1 MLRSD
6 ILREMSNIIL
16 RHERWLK
23 RMDHL
28 TSGLPVDQQLVNI
41 EKTLY
46 FYASWLNNKNCKLR
60 TSYHTNPLV
69 EQIEH
74 HYNELNKFYT
84 EIDNLYFILPKN
96 RNFLHI
102 ITTFNKQKLTAVEA
116 MKARQ
121 YFQNILESSNTIFTL
136 FHQLKEQSKYIS
148 YYDELIKP

>member
-6 ILREMSNIIL
+6 ILREVSNNIV

-46 FYASWLNNKNCKLR
+46 FYASWLNNKSCKLH
-60 TSYHTNPLV
+60 TSYHTNTLV
-69 EQIEH
+69 EQIKYQ
-74 HYNELNKFYT
+74 YNELNKFYK
-84 EIDNLYFILPKN
+84 EIYNLYFILPKN
-96 RNFLHI
+96 RKLLHR
-102 ITTFNKQKLTAVEA
+102 ITTFNRQKITAVETV
-116 MKARQ
+116 KARQ
-121 YFQNILESSNTIFTL
+121 YFQNILESSGIIFTL
-136 FHQLKEQSKYIS
+136 FHQLEEQSKYIS